1 MAAPERTVKITA
13 DGQLEETPLVTT
25 RLLFIKGK
33 HKDWRK
39 KMKLQQAAS

>member
-13 DGQLEETPLVTT
+13 DGQLQETPLDTT
-25 RLLFIKGK
+25 RLLFIEGK

-39 KMKLQQAAS
+39 KMKLQHAAS